1 MAERT
6 LGVLLAGGAA
16 TRLRGEAKGLLALAP
31 DRRVCDAALDAL
43 GATCDAVLVAANDP
57 QAATWG
63 LGHPQRRD
71 ATPGLGALGALR
83 TALAAADAQG
93 AARVLVMPWDAPF
106 VTRAL
111 GAALLARLRDDPRC
125 DVAVP
130 VHDGRM
136 EPLVSAWRPRALAAC
151 DAALAAGERAAHRFV
166 ASRPWVALEGEA
178 LAACGDPAR
187 LFVNVNTDDDLAWAR
202 QQVRP

>member
-1 MAERT
+1 
-6 LGVLLAGGAA
+6 
-16 TRLRGEAKGLLALAP
+16 
-31 DRRVCDAALDAL
+31 VCDAALDAL

-151 DAALAAGERAAHRFV
+151 D
-166 ASRPWVALEGEA
+166 SRPWVALEGEA